1 MFAVNYEVSYSGNIE
16 DTEDSD
22 NELHIEDE
30 ESAKGHHNIIQKIKL
45 QNELGWVRKRKQEA
59 VM

>member
-1 MFAVNYEVSYSGNIE
+1 MFAINYEVSYSGNIE

-30 ESAKGHHNIIQKIKL
+30 ESAKGTITSYRKL
-45 QNELGWVRKRKQEA
+45 SFK
-59 VM
+59 MS